1 MSQEEY
7 IKSLEN
13 TIESLQNQVNNLTEM
28 VKLLTKK
35 QFGRSSEK
43 TKSEIDGQMTL
54 FNEAEEEANEEEPDP
69 TETTVRNYTR
79 RLKGQKEK
87 LLKDIPVEIV
97 EYKLSGEGLRC
108 PWCNALMRP
117 IGKETVREELE
128 FIPAKVRI
136 KQYVRYSYECPECL
150 KDGTPTIEKADVP
163 APVLKRSIAS
173 PSSVAY
179 VIYQKYVNAVPLYR
193 QEKDWQQY
201 GIQLN
206 RATLA
211 NWIIRCAADWLKPI
225 YETLKS
231 ELKKRDIL
239 HADETPVQVLNEPG
253 KKATTD
259 SYMWLY
265 RTGDDGKYPIILF
278 DYKSSRSGE
287 NPAKYLEGF
296 KGFLHTDGYAG
307 YNKLNDITRCGCW
320 AHLRRYFVEAIQSP
334 AQKNKQISNA
344 EKGRNYCNQLFN
356 IERNLKDMSFD
367 ERKAERL
374 KLEKPVLEAF
384 WCWLDSLNPLN
395 GSRLGKAVN
404 YAKNQRPYMENYLL
418 DGRCSLSNNLA
429 ENSIRP
435 FTVGRKN
442 WLFSA
447 STKGAESSAIIYS
460 LIETAKANNL
470 NVYRYLQF
478 ILMAMP
484 GLGKNP
490 EPEMMAYVMPWAE
503 KVIEQCRNK

>member
-35 QFGRSSEK
+35 QFGSSSEK
-43 TKSEIDGQMTL
+43 TKHEIDGQMTL
-54 FNEAEEEANEEEPDP
+54 FNEAEVESNEDETDP
-69 TETTVRNYTR
+69 TKTTVKNYTR
-79 RLKGQKEK
+79 RIKGQKEK

-97 EYKLSGEGLRC
+97 EYKLDGEALLC
-108 PWCNALMRP
+108 PWCNTPMRP

-128 FIPAKVRI
+128 FIPAKVKI
-136 KQYVRYSYECPECL
+136 KQYVRYSYECPQCL
-150 KDGTPTIEKADVP
+150 KDGTPTIEKAEVP
-163 APVLKRSIAS
+163 APVIKRSIAS

-201 GIQLN
+201 GIQLS

-211 NWIIRCAADWLKPI
+211 NWIIRCTSDWLKPI

-253 KKATTD
+253 RKATTD

-265 RTGDDGKYPIILF
+265 RTGNDGKSPIILF
-278 DYKSSRSGE
+278 DYKPSRSGE
-287 NPAKYLEGF
+287 NPKKFLDGF
-296 KGFLHTDGYAG
+296 KGFLHTDGYSG
-307 YNKLNDITRCGCW
+307 YNNMNNITRCGCW
-320 AHLRRYFVEAIQSP
+320 AHLRRYFVEAIPSL
-334 AQKNKQISNA
+334 AQKNKQLSNA
-344 EKGRNYCNQLFN
+344 EVGRNYCNELFN
-356 IERNLKDMSFD
+356 IERDLKDMTCE
-367 ERKAERL
+367 ERKAKRL

-404 YAKNQRPYMENYLL
+404 YAKNQKPYMENYLL

-435 FTVGRKN
+435 FTIGRKN

-478 ILMAMP
+478 ILMAMT
-484 GLGKNP
+484 GLGKDP
-490 EPEMMAYVMPWAE
+490 SPEMMTYVMPWAE
-503 KVIEQCRNK
+503 NVISQCKQK

>member
-193 QEKDWQQY
+193 QEKD
-201 GIQLN
+201 
-206 RATLA
+206 
-211 NWIIRCAADWLKPI
+211 
-225 YETLKS
+225 
-231 ELKKRDIL
+231 
-239 HADETPVQVLNEPG
+239 
-253 KKATTD
+253 
-259 SYMWLY
+259 
-265 RTGDDGKYPIILF
+265 
-278 DYKSSRSGE
+278 
-287 NPAKYLEGF
+287 
-296 KGFLHTDGYAG
+296 
-307 YNKLNDITRCGCW
+307 
-320 AHLRRYFVEAIQSP
+320 
-334 AQKNKQISNA
+334 
-344 EKGRNYCNQLFN
+344 
-356 IERNLKDMSFD
+356 
-367 ERKAERL
+367 
-374 KLEKPVLEAF
+374 
-384 WCWLDSLNPLN
+384 
-395 GSRLGKAVN
+395 
-404 YAKNQRPYMENYLL
+404 
-418 DGRCSLSNNLA
+418 
-429 ENSIRP
+429 
-435 FTVGRKN
+435 
-442 WLFSA
+442 
-447 STKGAESSAIIYS
+447 
-460 LIETAKANNL
+460 
-470 NVYRYLQF
+470 
-478 ILMAMP
+478 
-484 GLGKNP
+484 
-490 EPEMMAYVMPWAE
+490 
-503 KVIEQCRNK
+503 